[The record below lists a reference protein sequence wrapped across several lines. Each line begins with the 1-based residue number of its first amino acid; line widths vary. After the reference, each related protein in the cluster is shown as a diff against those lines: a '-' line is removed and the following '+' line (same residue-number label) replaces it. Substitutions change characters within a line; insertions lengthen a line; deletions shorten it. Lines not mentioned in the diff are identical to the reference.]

1 MKKWR
6 KIPVLLLA
14 AVMIC
19 SLAGTA
25 LAVDKKEYADT
36 AGHWAEEEMNRV
48 IELGLMDGRT
58 ETAFAPNE
66 NITRAELVM
75 ALHRLDGSP
84 SLPGGK
90 HENPFSDV
98 STDDA
103 CWEAVMWASDHG
115 IVKIGRAHV

>member
-75 ALHRLDGSP
+75 ALDRKS
-84 SLPGGK
+84 
-90 HENPFSDV
+90 V
-98 STDDA
+98 
-103 CWEAVMWASDHG
+103 V
-115 IVKIGRAHV
+115 